1 MKEFVLE
8 LDKPRKL
15 VYDFDAWD
23 RIAEKY
29 GAGEEEGFDIQKLKV
44 TAKEIPFLIRIGL
57 LWEDP
62 ELTDEAVKGLLNG
75 ALREGKYTI
84 IELMNIA
91 VNAICAQAGVERPP
105 LATSAEIRE
114 EKSEPESPTQ
124 GSKENEN

>member
-8 LDKPRKL
+8 LDRPRKL

-29 GAGEEEGFDIQKLKV
+29 GAGDEGFDIQSLKV

-57 LWEDP
+57 LWEEP
-62 ELTDEAVKGLLNG
+62 ELTDDGVKGLLNA
-75 ALREGKYTI
+75 ALRGGKYTI

-91 VNAICAQAGVERPP
+91 VDAICAQAGVERPP
-105 LATSAEIRE
+105 LTKSAEIKE
-114 EKSEPESPTQ
+114 EESPPESPTQ
-124 GSKENEN
+124 DSKENAN